1 MPTIFS
7 SLFDPSDHD
16 GGDDN
21 GNSTSSAFLN
31 KHVSVRVVVGV
42 TCCLSMFGALLII
55 LSYGCIRSLR
65 SQGRLILLNLA
76 ITDFIVG
83 LSNFIG
89 AVVNFD
95 QYYYNTSADYPISP
109 SEEVDIACK
118 VQAVIAHF
126 STAASVLWTVCL
138 AVYMYLLVFQNREKN
153 VKRFLPISCI
163 VCYGIPLIQ
172 TIWLLCT
179 HRLGH
184 SLYNAAAWCGLII
197 NNNEEGVYIVTIIG
211 YDLWIYLTM
220 FLSLTI
226 YVSIFIYLH
235 HVVSM
240 YMHIP

>member
-7 SLFDPSDHD
+7 SLFDHD

-21 GNSTSSAFLN
+21 SNGTSSAFLD
-31 KHVSVRVVVGV
+31 KHVSVRVVVAV

-95 QYYYNTSADYPISP
+95 QYYYNTSADNPISP

-118 VQAVIAHF
+118 VQAIIAHF

-163 VCYGIPLIQ
+163 VCYGFPLIQ

-184 SLYNAAAWCGLII
+184 SPYNAAAWCGLI
-197 NNNEEGVYIVTIIG
+197 NSNDKVGGGVYIVTTIG

-220 FLSLTI
+220 FLSLNI
-226 YVSIFIYLH
+226 YVSIFVYLH
-235 HVVSM
+235 LVVSM
-240 YMHIP
+240 

>member
-55 LSYGCIRSLR
+55 LSYGCIRSFR

-95 QYYYNTSADYPISP
+95 QYYYNTSADNPISP

-118 VQAVIAHF
+118 AQAVIAHF
-126 STAASVLWTVCL
+126 NTAASVLWTVCL

-153 VKRFLPISCI
+153 VKLFLPISCI

-179 HRLGH
+179 HRFGH
-184 SLYNAAAWCGLII
+184 APYNAAAWCSLII
-197 NNNEEGVYIVTIIG
+197 NTNDKVGGGVYIVTIIG

-220 FLSLTI
+220 FLSLNI
-226 YVSIFIYLH
+226 YVSIFMYLH
-235 HVVSM
+235 LKLVVSM
-240 YMHIP
+240 